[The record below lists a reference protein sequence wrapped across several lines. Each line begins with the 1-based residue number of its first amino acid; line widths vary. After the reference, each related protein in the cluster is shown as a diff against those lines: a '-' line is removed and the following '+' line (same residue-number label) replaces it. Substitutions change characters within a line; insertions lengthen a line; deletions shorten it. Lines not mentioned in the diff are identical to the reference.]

1 MSEVLNVAELAATGA
16 AALVAEMAR
25 TTWQSARD
33 AMARFFGWGD
43 QEPEA
48 VAGQLLQL
56 DAGYELLNRTEEA
69 DQEAVANALRTTLG
83 IQLQTFLRQHPE
95 AAGELRA
102 LIHQSDQASEPG
114 DGGRLI
120 ARNNT
125 HSQVVI
131 SGGSIIGN
139 TLHYRPEATQ

>member
-25 TTWQSARD
+25 TTWQSVRD
-33 AMARFFGWGD
+33 AMARVFGWGNE
-43 QEPEA
+43 EPEA
-48 VAGQLLQL
+48 VARQLLQL
-56 DAGYELLNRTEEA
+56 DAGYELLNGTEQA

-102 LIHQSDQASEPG
+102 LVQRSEASEPG
-114 DGGRLI
+114 GDGGRVI

-125 HSQVVI
+125 NSQVVI